1 MCLIVDRNH
10 VPTDSQI
17 LIDSK
22 VRLKT
27 TVHLPERIL
36 PGGSVYT
43 VKINNLGFLYLED
56 AEGQDILNYYNTA
69 NFVKLN

>member
-10 VPTDSQI
+10 IHTGSQI
-17 LIDSK
+17 LINSK

-27 TVHLPERIL
+27 TVHLSKRIL

-43 VKINNLGFLYLED
+43 VKMNTNGFLYLED
-56 AEGQDILNYYNTA
+56 AEGQDILDYYNVA